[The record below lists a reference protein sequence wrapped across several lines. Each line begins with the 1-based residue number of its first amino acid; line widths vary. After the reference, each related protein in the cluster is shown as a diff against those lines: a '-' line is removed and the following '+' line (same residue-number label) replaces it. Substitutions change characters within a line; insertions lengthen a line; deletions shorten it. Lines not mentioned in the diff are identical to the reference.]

1 MTFDLRSYM
10 LSLHLHYCISSGDI
24 PADMPSDKVAAHTNG
39 ATARVH
45 ILAIIDQL
53 RRWSEEANVVVDACI
68 ALNNLAS
75 VGSAAVK
82 SAMRSVPDCEAL
94 LRAARASG
102 LDVHDGRQWA
112 AEALTKLG
120 F

>member
-1 MTFDLRSYM
+1 MCKPS
-10 LSLHLHYCISSGDI
+10 HYLKSAGCDVITEAGAI
-24 PADMPSDKVAAHTNG
+24 P
-39 ATARVH
+39 
-45 ILAIIDQL
+45 IIFDQL

-82 SAMRSVPDCEAL
+82 SAMRSVSNCEAL

-102 LDVHDGRQWA
+102 LDVYEGRQWA
-112 AEALTKLG
+112 ADALTKLG